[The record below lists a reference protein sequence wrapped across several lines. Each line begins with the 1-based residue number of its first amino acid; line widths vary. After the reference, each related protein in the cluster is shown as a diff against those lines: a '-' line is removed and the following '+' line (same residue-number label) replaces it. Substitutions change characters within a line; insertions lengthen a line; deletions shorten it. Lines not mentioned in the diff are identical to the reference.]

1 MSNDSKHSVEGS
13 YARQSNA
20 CRRLSEVSM
29 VATKVDKVL
38 VF

>member
-1 MSNDSKHSVEGS
+1 MSNDPKHSIEGS

-29 VATKVDKVL
+29 VAAKVDKVL

>member
-13 YARQSNA
+13 YARQSSA